1 MISIH
6 QYETFLSFWKR
17 NKNINMLKMISMA
30 ADVASTENLARKKW
44 WQHPSHYEFCDLI
57 FDVNIDYDFHF
68 LSHSTSDIF
77 VLAQMSKIIQS
88 NWPFGI
94 SIKYTFIQNH
104 CKTTVC
110 RKRAIVFFKNEF
122 ARKKKFEYKTIYS
135 KRNVITWKQFSA
147 ESFRFT
153 FNWDINGCMLKTLA
167 TFVIQNV
174 SQRWRRFIYA

>member
-30 ADVASTENLARKKW
+30 ADVACTENLARKKW

-88 NWPFGI
+88 TWPFGI

-122 ARKKKFEYKTIYS
+122 ARKKNLNT
-135 KRNVITWKQFSA
+135 KQYTANEMLSRDNN
-147 ESFRFT
+147 FRLNRFDLHSIEILT
-153 FNWDINGCMLKTLA
+153 VVCLKL
-167 TFVIQNV
+167 
-174 SQRWRRFIYA
+174 